1 MKNANGMN
9 IKWRSALGLF
19 ALVALVATGIAYL
32 VYGTRGSAFRVAG
45 TVATVA
51 IIIYLVSGGLKQL
64 DFFRSRLFQRGSA
77 STVYT
82 VAVIGI
88 LVVVNALAL
97 QANMR
102 WDVTAEGMFTL
113 SDQTLTVVEQLDQEV
128 DIICFFPEGSAITDE
143 VANLLDE
150 YQYHSSHIEVRF
162 VDPDKEP
169 ALARQYDVTQPYT
182 AVIESGGQQRTINA
196 RNLYDFSQIE
206 SGQSQDIHFRGE
218 QAFTRTILQLTQ
230 NIEANIYFIT
240 GHGEAGLYDEY
251 AVLKGYVEGEG
262 YMTDEWNLGRDGPVP
277 EEADV
282 VVVAGPD
289 RDFHTQEVEYLREF
303 VEDGGKLLVLA
314 GAAPGEEGRYPN
326 LDALTEEFGVRMRAD
341 AVADPARAYYMDA
354 FSPVPRM
361 DYHPVTSK
369 LVDGELLVVLP
380 LSRSMYD
387 IEDYDGEYQPERIL
401 FSSQQ
406 AWSATDLSSQDPPS
420 PDDQKVLGM
429 GYAVTKPR
437 EEIDEEAD
445 DPENEPVAV
454 ILGSSAFLESDLF
467 NFQGNSDL
475 FIGSLQWLLDR
486 PELISV
492 GPKQPVP
499 RQVFL
504 SPDEGRLIFYG
515 STIGMPFVVL
525 LIGAVVWLRRRHL

>member
-1 MKNANGMN
+1 MKDKNGMN
-9 IKWRSALGLF
+9 ISWRAALGLL

-45 TVATVA
+45 TAATLA

-64 DFFRSRLFQRGSA
+64 DFFRSRIFQKGSA

-82 VAVIGI
+82 VAVIAI
-88 LVVVNALAL
+88 LVVVNALAA

-113 SDQTLTVVEQLDQEV
+113 SDQTLTVLEQLDQEV
-128 DIICFFPEGSAITDE
+128 DIMCFFPEGSAVTDE
-143 VANLLDE
+143 VASLLEE
-150 YQYHSSHIEVRF
+150 YQYHSPKVDVRF
-162 VDPDKEP
+162 VDPDSEP
-169 ALARQYDVTQPYT
+169 ALARQYDVTRPYT
-182 AVIESGGQQRTINA
+182 AVIESGGQRRTVNA

-206 SGQSQDIHFRGE
+206 SGQSEDIHFRGE

-230 NIEANIYFIT
+230 NIEANIYFVT

-251 AVLKGYVEGEG
+251 AVLRGYVEGEG
-262 YMTDEWNLGRDGPVP
+262 YEVDEWNIGRDGPVP
-277 EEADV
+277 EDADV

-289 RDFHTQEVEYLREF
+289 RDLHHQEIEYLREF
-303 VEDGGKLLVLA
+303 VENDGKLLILA
-314 GAAPGEEGRYPN
+314 GAAPGEDERFQN
-326 LDALTEEFGVRMRAD
+326 LDGLTEHFGVRMRAD
-341 AVADPARAYYMDA
+341 AVADPERAYYMDA
-354 FSPVPRM
+354 LSPVPRM

-380 LSRSMYD
+380 LSRSMHD
-387 IEDYDGEYQPERIL
+387 IEGYDGEYQPERIL
-401 FSSQQ
+401 FSSPQ
-406 AWSATDLSSQDPPS
+406 AWSQTDLSSSEPPS
-420 PDDQKVLGM
+420 PDEQGVLAM
-429 GYAVTKPR
+429 GYAVTKAR
-437 EEIDEEAD
+437 EEVDDEAD

-454 ILGSSAFLESDLF
+454 MIGSSAFLESDLF
-467 NFQGNSDL
+467 HFQGNSDL

-492 GPKQPVP
+492 GPKRPVP

-515 STIGMPFVVL
+515 STLGMPFAIL
-525 LIGAVVWLRRRHL
+525 LIGTVVWMRRRHL